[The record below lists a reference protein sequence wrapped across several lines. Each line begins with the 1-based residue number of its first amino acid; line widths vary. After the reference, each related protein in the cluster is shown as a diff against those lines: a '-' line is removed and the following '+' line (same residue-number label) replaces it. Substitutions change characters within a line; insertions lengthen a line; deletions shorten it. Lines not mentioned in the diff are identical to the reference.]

1 MYIMWYDDN
10 PKRTFAQRIADACEA
25 YKARMGTPA
34 TLVLLN
40 DEEAPLAEAPAGV
53 RLQPTSTVRR
63 NTYWA
68 GQGGQPL

>member
-10 PKRTFAQRIADACEA
+10 PKHTLGQRIADACEA

-34 TLVLLN
+34 TLVLMST
-40 DEEAPLAEAPAGV
+40 EEDYGAIPAGIQV
-53 RLQPTSTVRR
+53 ERVPTVRR

-68 GQGGQPL
+68 GQGGAPL